1 MSDALG
7 SKMIPGNRAL
17 RGRRSTTIDESL
29 KRNDSGDDTSVHAVE
44 NDSYMKRG
52 STPSQKRWTSSEE
65 SGRSY
70 NRNIKKSFFGKQDN
84 TEDTETVS
92 ESPDVKSNVKSR
104 RIEDI
109 YGKTRYSDI
118 RESEERTASRSFE
131 GRRRKRS
138 KRIEKRKFREQ
149 PRTTDRDHDGTNTGS
164 SIKHYSG
171 EDNFIDK
178 SRKRKKIVS
187 RADDHEVPITEIL
200 KKAQENVRTK
210 YEEPVPLPELT
221 TDTIYIQGR
230 SGFSAVKIGGSRRA
244 LRNDTPRATEGREN
258 RDSAE
263 TRMHTLIKV
272 AIMAQKLWR
281 CTGLVYQG
289 LLGGMAL
296 LHFIM
301 IYIFF
306 NTSMEFISK
315 YSIFSEIYTNIFS
328 FLIALCVISI
338 FDKFDLARL
347 DMDHLREIN
356 MDHAKTAIAIPLYL
370 LTFSFHQASLKIDDQ
385 LALMHYRNINDTMW
399 SNNTMQETLLEELQ
413 GWQKITMS
421 KDLLAVFAWL
431 FVALGTRD
439 NMLLTHL
446 ESMEQYASDAE
457 SPR

>member
-1 MSDALG
+1 MSDASG
-7 SKMIPGNRAL
+7 SKMTRENRAF
-17 RGRRSTTIDESL
+17 RERRSTTTDVPFEQ
-29 KRNDSGDDTSVHAVE
+29 NDSEDDPSVHAMD
-44 NDSYMKRG
+44 NNSYVKRG
-52 STPSQKRWTSSEE
+52 NTPQKRWTSSED
-65 SGRSY
+65 SGRPY
-70 NRNIKKSFFGKQDN
+70 NREIKTSFFGKQDN

-92 ESPDVKSNVKSR
+92 YSPDVKSNSNKSHR
-104 RIEDI
+104 TETHVH
-109 YGKTRYSDI
+109 GKARYSNI
-118 RESEERTASRSFE
+118 HENEERNTSRSLE

-138 KRIEKRKFREQ
+138 KRIEKRKLKER
-149 PRTTDRDHDGTNTGS
+149 PRTTNRDHTDTGSS
-164 SIKHYSG
+164 SIKHYRD
-171 EDNFIDK
+171 DNYSDK
-178 SRKRKKIVS
+178 LRKNTIP
-187 RADDHEVPITEIL
+187 RADDNEVPITEIL
-200 KKAQENVRTK
+200 KKAQENARTK

-244 LRNDTPRATEGREN
+244 LRNDTPRVTEEGKN
-258 RDSAE
+258 HDSAE
-263 TRMHTLIKV
+263 TRIHALIKV
-272 AIMAQKLWR
+272 AITGQKFWK

-301 IYIFF
+301 IHIFF
-306 NTSMEFISK
+306 NTSMEFISN
-315 YSIFSEIYTNIFS
+315 YSAFSEVYTNIFS

-347 DMDHLREIN
+347 DMDYLREIY

-385 LALMHYRNINDTMW
+385 LALIHYRNINETTW
-399 SNNTMQETLLEELQ
+399 PNNTAQETLLEELQ

-439 NMLLTHL
+439 DMLLMHL
-446 ESMEQYASDAE
+446 ESMKQYAASDTE